1 MVVDG
6 WRRHVLLEQ
15 VRVDIAEQLRAMEL
29 LAAVKTQERATPH
42 TMEGRRLHGLDGG
55 VLG

>member
-42 TMEGRRLHGLDGG
+42 TMEGRRVHGLDGG